1 MNLYEVLGLE
11 KSASKED
18 IKKAYIKLAMQYH
31 PDRNGWD
38 KEAEK
43 KFKEINEAYST
54 LSDDPKRQQYDTYW
68 STSGAWNPFWGGFNN
83 GWVDVDISDIFES
96 FFWGWGGWGWRRSK
110 KTSFPGE
117 DLEYQMN
124 IDLKTSIYGGKETI
138 KFNKRESCVTC
149 DWEGWSGKKEC
160 TKCHGRWQVTYT
172 TQSMFGTIQQTG
184 TCDECS
190 GSWEAFETV
199 CSNCHWEKRKVVKKE
214 IPIDIP
220 AGIDNG
226 MIIKLTGEWN
236 HGIKTKAHWDL
247 YVKFSVSL
255 KEKWLERDG
264 VDLHYKLEIDVI
276 EAILGTEKE
285 INIPILWKRKIEIK
299 WGTEHGNIIKI
310 NWDGVKHIDSE
321 SKWDLFIEIHIK
333 IPKKLGKKERELYE
347 KVAEEKKIDVNK
359 WWVFKKI
366 FG

>member
-18 IKKAYIKLAMQYH
+18 IKKAYRKLAMQYH
-31 PDRNGWD
+31 PDRNGGD

-54 LSDDPKRQQYDTYW
+54 LSDDSKRQQYDTFG
-68 STSGAWNPFWGGFNN
+68 STAWAWNPFWWGFN
-83 GWVDVDISDIFES
+83 GWVDVDLWDIFES
-96 FFWGWGGWGWRRSK
+96 FFWGGGWSRRAG
-110 KTSFPGE
+110 KTSFPWE

-124 IDLKTSIYGGKETI
+124 IDLKTSIYGWKQSI
-138 KFNKRESCVTC
+138 KFNKKESCVTC
-149 DWEGWSGKKEC
+149 EWEWGSGKKTC
-160 TKCHGRWQVTYT
+160 GKCNGRWQVTYT
-172 TQSMFGTIQQTG
+172 SQSMFGTIQQTA

-190 GSWEAFETV
+190 WSGESFEKV
-199 CSNCHWEKRKVVKKE
+199 CTNCHGEKRKVVKKE

-255 KEKWLERDG
+255 AEKGLKRDG
-264 VDLHYKLEIDVI
+264 SDLHYDIEIDVI

-285 INIPILWKRKIEIK
+285 LNIPIIWKRKIEIK

-333 IPKKLGKKERELYE
+333 IPKKLGKKERDLYE

-359 WWVFKKI
+359 GWVFKKI